1 MAVNAF
7 IPTAMSKKITFDY
20 WKHLYSSRI
29 GGMVSSEIRDLLS
42 LSARPDIISFAGGLP
57 EVRTLNHQKLERYI
71 KRILKIDGE
80 ISLQYGDSTGY
91 YPLRTKLIDVMA
103 LDGVRADE
111 EDIIITA
118 GGQQALD
125 LLAKVFI
132 NTGDNIIVEA
142 PSYTGALNAFKAYEA
157 NIIGIP
163 VDKDGIL
170 IEEVEKK
177 LKSLQDNKEIV
188 KFIYL
193 VPNFSNP
200 SGCTLSLERRKKL
213 LELAKE
219 YNTLII
225 EDNPYGML
233 RFENRALPAIKEL
246 DSASS
251 DRNVIYISTL
261 SKLFAPGFRVGW
273 IVAPHLILEKLTL
286 GVQSTVLCNSSF
298 SQRIA
303 CEYFSD
309 PSWKDNLTEFI
320 KIYRNRRD
328 AMLTALEDNLSGI
341 ASWSKPEGGFFIWL
355 KVPDYLNTKE
365 ILVDAVRK
373 KVAFVPGTGF
383 YADGRGADAAR
394 LAFCTESLENIE
406 KGIKILSDIIRDKIR
421 LYKSFD

>member
-1 MAVNAF
+1 
-7 IPTAMSKKITFDY
+7 MSKKITFDY
-20 WKHLYSSRI
+20 WKHLYSNRI

-57 EVRTLNHQKLERYI
+57 EVRALNYQKLERYI
-71 KRILKIDGE
+71 KRTLKTDGD

-103 LDGVRADE
+103 LDGVKADE
-111 EDIIITA
+111 EDIVTTA

-132 NTGDNIIVEA
+132 NAGDNIIVEA

-163 VDKDGIL
+163 VDENGIL
-170 IEEVEKK
+170 VEEVKKK
-177 LKSLQDNKEIV
+177 LKLLSDNKELV

-200 SGCTLSLERRKKL
+200 SGFTLNLERRKKL
-213 LELAKE
+213 LELAKK

-233 RFENRALPAIKEL
+233 RFEGKALPSIKEM
-246 DSASS
+246 DAAG
-251 DRNVIYISTL
+251 DNRNVIYISTL
-261 SKLFAPGFRVGW
+261 SKLFAPGFRIGW

-286 GVQSTVLCNSSF
+286 GVQSAVLCNSSF

-303 CEYFSD
+303 YEYFSD

-320 KIYRNRRD
+320 KIYRKRRD
-328 AMLTALEDNLSGI
+328 AMLASLEENLSGV
-341 ASWSKPEGGFFIWL
+341 ATWSEPKGGFFIWL
-355 KVPDYLNTKE
+355 KVPDYLNTRE

-383 YADGRGADAAR
+383 YADGRGGDAAR
-394 LAFCTESLENIE
+394 LAFCTESRENIE
-406 KGIKILSDIIRDKIR
+406 KGIKILSEIIKDKIR
-421 LYKSFD
+421 LYKSFN